1 MGNDSDDSEQDSD
14 EESNQDSDEIS
25 EEEDSDEES
34 EEDSDEESEEDSDE
48 NSEQESEEN
57 SGNDSSHES
66 NEEVDFHV
74 IPPPKSGTLDSAI
87 ESSTRVLV
95 TMVRTQLESFSH
107 SMSQHLK
114 PN

>member
-1 MGNDSDDSEQDSD
+1 MGQEDSD
-14 EESNQDSDEIS
+14 EESNQDSEENS
-25 EEEDSDEES
+25 EQEDSDEES
-34 EEDSDEESEEDSDE
+34 EEDSNENSEEEDSDE
-48 NSEQESEEN
+48 NSEEESEEN
-57 SGNDSSHES
+57 SGNDSSHEF
-66 NEEVDFHV
+66 NEEGDFHV

-107 SMSQHLK
+107 SMGQHLK

>member
-1 MGNDSDDSEQDSD
+1 MGQDSD

-25 EEEDSDEES
+25 EEQDSEEES
-34 EEDSDEESEEDSDE
+34 EEDSNE
-48 NSEQESEEN
+48 NSEEESEEN

-66 NEEVDFHV
+66 SEEVDFHV

-87 ESSTRVLV
+87 ESSSRVLV
-95 TMVRTQLESFSH
+95 TMVRTQLESFTH

>member
-1 MGNDSDDSEQDSD
+1 MGQDSDDDSEQDSD

-25 EEEDSDEES
+25 EEEDNDEES
-34 EEDSDEESEEDSDE
+34 EEDSNE
-48 NSEQESEEN
+48 NSEEESEEN

-66 NEEVDFHV
+66 NEEDDFHV

-87 ESSTRVLV
+87 ESSSRVLV

-107 SMSQHLK
+107 SMSRHLK